1 MENGWRASAATAT
14 TRHDTTRQRSRS
26 HESKRPA
33 VDADRSAPSR
43 TPVRCRPDGLPCAT
57 AHAWM
62 RWNICSRRS
71 LAAIRRAAGTIAA
84 RDRLR
89 RQDVGVAPRRRDKL
103 RIAMSL
109 PTKFAGSVAQFV
121 DISATL
127 TLGAGRG
134 IAAPAFLARHAIPRS
149 RPRPT
154 SIAAKRQRRQR
165 RQRSGGRR
173 FTVDAARAAAR
184 SRAAGRSTD
193 VG

>member
-1 MENGWRASAATAT
+1 MQHAAPVRRNGPLSQCSGRYGIARIGIRLPTSGGSNAGDSPAAFDAGLARGRLRLESNGWKTGGERARQRQRQ
-14 TRHDTTRQRSRS
+14 RHDTTRQRSRS

-89 RQDVGVAPRRRDKL
+89 RQDVGVTP
-103 RIAMSL
+103 
-109 PTKFAGSVAQFV
+109 
-121 DISATL
+121 
-127 TLGAGRG
+127 
-134 IAAPAFLARHAIPRS
+134 
-149 RPRPT
+149 
-154 SIAAKRQRRQR
+154 
-165 RQRSGGRR
+165 
-173 FTVDAARAAAR
+173 AAATSFG
-184 SRAAGRSTD
+184 SR
-193 VG
+193 